1 MTKKLNLYKIDIMKG
16 HDMNLFKKYIRRLVI
31 LSGVLFLSACSSS
44 NIFTAAANVLV
55 TPSTDLN
62 FTVAKDVN
70 PDLSGRPSPVFVT
83 IFELSSRTIFDNQD
97 FFSLYENAEI
107 ILGPDLLNKQE
118 VELQP
123 EQELT
128 QKLHLDENANYVG
141 ILVAYRDVDNSRWRG
156 VAEVSPTSYDDIDV
170 NIEKLAVYIKE

>member
-1 MTKKLNLYKIDIMKG
+1 MTKKLNLYNIDIMKG

-83 IFELSSRTIFDNQD
+83 KYRNKTI
-97 FFSLYENAEI
+97 
-107 ILGPDLLNKQE
+107 
-118 VELQP
+118 
-123 EQELT
+123 
-128 QKLHLDENANYVG
+128 
-141 ILVAYRDVDNSRWRG
+141 
-156 VAEVSPTSYDDIDV
+156 
-170 NIEKLAVYIKE
+170 